1 MLGYLLPSVVDICG
15 AGIKRA
21 VVINQKRFENKNK
34 QSTIISNSVKIF
46 FTFCSGDLWSWKKNV
61 LNQKRLQQILNKA
74 FKLSIM
80 LTYLFPPVEDISGA
94 GITRPL
100 VMSKKR

>member
-1 MLGYLLPSVVDICG
+1 MEISG
-15 AGIKRA
+15 AG
-21 VVINQKRFENKNK
+21 
-34 QSTIISNSVKIF
+34 
-46 FTFCSGDLWSWKKNV
+46 KKNV